1 MSLFYP
7 QSEKESRGKTSE
19 KEDRFTARIVELTLP
34 KRIVQAITFDSS
46 NPAFSGEMIMEV
58 TFEAKNI
65 GTRVT
70 ILFKNIPSGIRPE
83 DNEAGTM
90 LTLEK
95 LASYV
100 EGN

>member
-1 MSLFYP
+1 
-7 QSEKESRGKTSE
+7 
-19 KEDRFTARIVELTLP
+19 
-34 KRIVQAITFDSS
+34 
-46 NPAFSGEMIMEV
+46 MIMEV